1 MKDKLNKEVKII
13 RNKRDRK
20 NGIANKVFEYLKDVS
35 LGILDLTVTL
45 VVDHKA
51 IIKKTSYG
59 NVDNFSKSYYYFK
72 HSPYFKEIDNKIYV
86 TPKGR
91 EKIIKNSLKDKLNKE
106 IEWNGFWLAI
116 AFDIPEKKRRARELL
131 RRELRTMHF
140 VEAQK
145 SIWVTPYDVEKELLV
160 LLKLWQKDLGGNIM
174 VFKIDKITDDTNL
187 KKHFEIK

>member
-1 MKDKLNKEVKII
+1 M
-13 RNKRDRK
+13 
-20 NGIANKVFEYLKDVS
+20 
-35 LGILDLTVTL
+35 
-45 VVDHKA
+45 
-51 IIKKTSYG
+51 
-59 NVDNFSKSYYYFK
+59 
-72 HSPYFKEIDNKIYV
+72 
-86 TPKGR
+86 
-91 EKIIKNSLKDKLNKE
+91 NKE

-174 VFKIDKITDDTNL
+174 VFKIDKITDYTNL